1 MRALFANHFIPMMRP
16 HLDRNEIPHAPGGNK
31 QRRLFPKNLRRP
43 LFQPVNRGVFA
54 VNVIPNFGLP
64 HRPPHLRRRPRDRIA
79 PQVHHARWNL
89 PRLRQL
95 IRIHPLIPLS
105 HRITHVRPFSR
116 TNIVIPSAARKLLF
130 SSSCSASHPSSL
142 RTPHSPASSL

>member
-1 MRALFANHFIPMMRP
+1 MPRGETNNRLSSHKNPPPPFF
-16 HLDRNEIPHAPGGNK
+16 
-31 QRRLFPKNLRRP
+31 RRVTSGACY
-43 LFQPVNRGVFA
+43 VNS
-54 VNVIPNFGLP
+54 IPNFGHP
-64 HRPPHLRRRPRDRIA
+64 HATPHLRRRPRDRIA

-116 TNIVIPSAARKLLF
+116 TNIVIPSAARNLLF
-130 SSSCSASHPSSL
+130 SSFCSASNPSSL
-142 RTPHSPASSL
+142 RTPHSAASSV